1 MPDRSDFPA
10 RGEKSVAQEK
20 TRHFLP
26 ASGPE
31 MAARG
36 WKYVDVVLVTGDAY
50 VDHPSFGVALIGRL
64 LEANGYR
71 VAVLSQP
78 RHHSPD
84 DFRQFGEPRLFFGIT
99 AGNLDSIVANYSGN
113 AKVRDRDDFSPGG
126 NPYFGLEAEKKMRR
140 RPDRA
145 TILYSNLAHAA
156 YPAAK
161 VVLGGLEASLRRFV
175 HYDYQ
180 QQRLRGSVLT
190 DAKADLLIYG
200 MGERAVLE
208 VAARLAKGQSL
219 AGVPGTCE
227 RLTERELEARG
238 IAVPLLLPSW
248 AEIQADLPLFLE
260 AELLVDRQARA
271 YADEPLLQQ
280 QQAAWVVQ
288 HRTAT
293 PLDTAELD
301 DLYGLPFTRKPH
313 PACGDVPACRMIRD
327 SVTIVRGCCG
337 NCSFCSISR
346 HQGPKIISR
355 SRNSVVQEAQRIAGQ
370 KDFSGTIS
378 DLGGPTANLYGTG
391 CDSPQPCQRHDCL
404 YPKVCKFFKIDEQA
418 MLGLLEAVA
427 ECDGVKHLFVSSGL
441 RMELLTRTPRLL
453 RKLLLHHT
461 PGAMKIAPEHT
472 EDKVLRLM
480 HKPGVGVLEEFLA
493 LCRLIG
499 KKTEKNF
506 HFTPYLIASHP
517 GCTLADMEKMAD
529 RLGTLGLAVRQ
540 FQDFTPTPGTIST
553 AMYVT
558 GLDREK
564 RDPLFVAKKDSER
577 RAQRQVLD
585 QRTGSPKVERRK
597 SQVPETGRGRKGAG
611 RVCSEKP
618 EEQRQGNKGK
628 NDAKADQGRG
638 KLRRKPGRN
647 S

>member
-1 MPDRSDFPA
+1 MA
-10 RGEKSVAQEK
+10 HEK
-20 TRHFLP
+20 TEHFLP
-26 ASGPE
+26 ASGAE

-78 RHHSPD
+78 RHHNAD
-84 DFRQFGEPRLFFGIT
+84 DFRQFGQPRLFFGIT

-113 AKVRDRDDFSPGG
+113 AKVRDRDDYSPGG
-126 NPYFGLEAEKKMRR
+126 NPYFGDQAEKKLRR

-156 YPAAK
+156 YPATP

-180 QQRLRGSVLT
+180 QKRLRGSVLT
-190 DAKADLLIYG
+190 DAKGDLLIYG

-208 VAARLAKGQSL
+208 VAARLAEGRDL
-219 AGVPGTCE
+219 AGIPGTCE
-227 RLTERELEARG
+227 RLTEKELEARG
-238 IAVPLLLPSW
+238 ISAPLLLPSW

-260 AELLVDRQARA
+260 AELIVDRQARA
-271 YADEPLLQQ
+271 YAPEPLLQR

-288 HRTAT
+288 HQPAA
-293 PLDTAELD
+293 PLNTAELD
-301 DLYGLPFTRKPH
+301 ALYSLPFTRKPH

-327 SVTIVRGCCG
+327 SITIVRGCCG
-337 NCSFCSISR
+337 NCSFCAISR

-355 SRNSVVQEAQRIAGQ
+355 SRESVVQEAKRLAGQ

-391 CDSPQPCQRHDCL
+391 CNSPQPCKRHDCL

-418 MLGLLEAVA
+418 MLGLLTAVA
-427 ECDGVKHLFVSSGL
+427 DCEGIKHLFVSSGL
-441 RMELLTRTPRLL
+441 RMELLLKTPRLL
-453 RKLLLHHT
+453 RKLLLEHT

-480 HKPGVGVLEEFLA
+480 HKPGVTVLEEFLA
-493 LCRLIG
+493 LCREIG
-499 KKTEKNF
+499 AKAGKNF

-517 GCTLADMEKMAD
+517 GCTIVDTEKMAA

-558 GLDREK
+558 GLDCEK
-564 RDPLFVAKKDSER
+564 RTPLPVAKKDSER
-577 RAQRQVLD
+577 RAQRQALD
-585 QRTGSPKVERRK
+585 IRASGQQASA
-597 SQVPETGRGRKGAG
+597 RKGKAPSAG
-611 RVCSEKP
+611 GGQKGACRTRSEKP
-618 EEQRQGNKGK
+618 GEQRQGNKGK
-628 NDAKADQGRG
+628 HDAKANQGRG
-638 KLRRKPGRN
+638 KPRR
-647 S
+647 

>member
-1 MPDRSDFPA
+1 MA
-10 RGEKSVAQEK
+10 HEK
-20 TRHFLP
+20 TGRFLP
-26 ASGPE
+26 ASAAE

-78 RHHSPD
+78 RHHAPD
-84 DFRQFGEPRLFFGIT
+84 DFRRFGEPRLFFGIT

-113 AKVRDRDDFSPGG
+113 AKVRDRDDYSPGG
-126 NPYFGLEAEKKMRR
+126 NPYFGLQAEKKLRR

-145 TILYSNLAHAA
+145 TILYTNLAHAA
-156 YPAAK
+156 YPEAP
-161 VVLGGLEASLRRFV
+161 VILGGLEASLRRFV

-208 VAARLAKGQSL
+208 VAARLAEGRDL
-219 AGVPGTCE
+219 AGIAGTCE
-227 RLTERELEARG
+227 RLTEKELEARR
-238 IAVPLLLPSW
+238 IAAPMLLPSW
-248 AEIQADLPLFLE
+248 AEIQADIPLFLE
-260 AELLVDRQARA
+260 AELIVDRQARA
-271 YADEPLLQQ
+271 YAGEPLLQR

-288 HRTAT
+288 HQPAA
-293 PLDTAELD
+293 PLDSAELD
-301 DLYGLPFTRKPH
+301 ALYSLPFTRKPH

-327 SVTIVRGCCG
+327 SITIVRGCCG
-337 NCSFCSISR
+337 NCSFCAISR

-355 SRNSVVQEAQRIAGQ
+355 SRDSVVQEAKRLAGQ
-370 KDFSGTIS
+370 QDFSGTIS

-391 CDSPQPCQRHDCL
+391 CNSLQPCSRHDCL

-418 MLGLLEAVA
+418 MLGLLEAVS
-427 ECDGVKHLFVSSGL
+427 ECAGIKHLFVSSGL
-441 RMELLTRTPRLL
+441 RMELLLKTPRLL
-453 RKLLLHHT
+453 RKLLLEHT

-472 EDKVLRLM
+472 EDMVLRLM
-480 HKPGVGVLEEFLA
+480 HKPGVAVLAEFLS
-493 LCRLIG
+493 LCREIG
-499 KKTEKNF
+499 KKAGKAI

-517 GCTLADMEKMAD
+517 GCTLADTEKMAA

-558 GLDREK
+558 GLDRET
-564 RDPLFVAKKDSER
+564 RQAIPVARSTGER
-577 RAQRQVLD
+577 RGQRRILEPGQA
-585 QRTGSPKVERRK
+585 SA
-597 SQVPETGRGRKGAG
+597 SGRPRPDGRKNSSPVPK
-611 RVCSEKP
+611 RKK
-618 EEQRQGNKGK
+618 R
-628 NDAKADQGRG
+628 RG
-638 KLRRKPGRN
+638 
-647 S
+647 SS

>member
-1 MPDRSDFPA
+1 MA
-10 RGEKSVAQEK
+10 HEK
-20 TRHFLP
+20 TGHFLP
-26 ASGPE
+26 ASGAE

-78 RHHSPD
+78 RHHAPD
-84 DFRQFGEPRLFFGIT
+84 DFRQFGKPRLFFGIT

-113 AKVRDRDDFSPGG
+113 AKVRDRDDYSPGG
-126 NPYFGLEAEKKMRR
+126 NPYFGDKAEKKLRR

-156 YPAAK
+156 YPEVP

-208 VAARLAKGQSL
+208 VAARLAEGRDL
-219 AGVPGTCE
+219 AGIPGTCE
-227 RLTERELEARG
+227 RLTEKELEARRMSKSL
-238 IAVPLLLPSW
+238 ALPSW
-248 AEIQADLPLFLE
+248 VEIQADPPLFLD

-271 YADEPLLQQ
+271 YADEPLLQH

-288 HRTAT
+288 HRPAA
-293 PLDTAELD
+293 PLDPAELD
-301 DLYGLPFTRKPH
+301 ALYSLPFTRKPH

-327 SVTIVRGCCG
+327 SITIVRGCCG
-337 NCSFCSISR
+337 NCSFCAISR

-355 SRNSVVQEAQRIAGQ
+355 SRESVVQEAKRLAAQQ
-370 KDFSGTIS
+370 DFSGTIS

-391 CDSPQPCQRHDCL
+391 CASPQPCKRHDCL

-418 MLGLLEAVA
+418 MLGLLAAVA
-427 ECDGVKHLFVSSGL
+427 DCEGVKHLFVSSGL
-441 RMELLTRTPRLL
+441 RMELLLKTPRLL
-453 RKLLLHHT
+453 QKLLLEHT

-472 EDKVLRLM
+472 EDAVLRLM
-480 HKPGVGVLEEFLA
+480 HKPGAAVLAEFLA
-493 LCRLIG
+493 LSREIG
-499 KKTEKNF
+499 KKAGKNF

-517 GCTLADMEKMAD
+517 GCTLADTERMAA
-529 RLGTLGLAVRQ
+529 RLGSLGLAVRQ

-558 GLDREK
+558 GLDCEK
-564 RDPLFVAKKDSER
+564 KTPLPVAKKDSDR
-577 RAQRQVLD
+577 RAQRQALD
-585 QRTGSPKVERRK
+585 SRGVGAAAPGRSRTGREKGSPSGQKRTKRRG
-597 SQVPETGRGRKGAG
+597 S
-611 RVCSEKP
+611 S
-618 EEQRQGNKGK
+618 
-628 NDAKADQGRG
+628 
-638 KLRRKPGRN
+638 
-647 S
+647 

>member
-1 MPDRSDFPA
+1 
-10 RGEKSVAQEK
+10 
-20 TRHFLP
+20 
-26 ASGPE
+26 

-71 VAVLSQP
+71 VAILSQP
-78 RHHSPD
+78 RHHAPD
-84 DFRQFGEPRLFFGIT
+84 DFRRFGEPRLFFGIT

-113 AKVRDRDDFSPGG
+113 AKVRDQDDYSPDG
-126 NPYFGLEAEKKMRR
+126 NPYFGLKAEKKLRR

-145 TILYSNLAHAA
+145 TILYSNLAKAA
-156 YPAAK
+156 YPATP

-208 VAARLAKGQSL
+208 VAARLAKGQDL
-219 AGVPGTCE
+219 GGIPGTCE
-227 RLTERELEARG
+227 RLTAKDMEVRQIVAP
-238 IAVPLLLPSW
+238 VHLPSW
-248 AEIQADLPLFLE
+248 AEIQTDLPLFLE
-260 AELLVDRQARA
+260 AELIVDRQARA
-271 YADEPLLQQ
+271 YAPEPLLQH

-288 HRTAT
+288 HRPAA
-293 PLDTAELD
+293 PLSTAELD
-301 DLYGLPFTRKPH
+301 ALYSLPFTRRPH
-313 PACGDVPACRMIRD
+313 PSCGDVPACRMIRD
-327 SVTIVRGCCG
+327 SLTIVRGCCG
-337 NCSFCSISR
+337 NCSFCAISR

-355 SRNSVVQEAQRIAGQ
+355 SRDSVLQEVRRLAGQ
-370 KDFSGTIS
+370 QDFSGTIS

-391 CDSPQPCQRHDCL
+391 CDSPQPCKRHDCL
-404 YPKVCKFFKIDEQA
+404 YPKVCKFFRIDEQA

-427 ECDGVKHLFVSSGL
+427 ECAGVKHLFVSSGL
-441 RMELLTRTPRLL
+441 RMELLTRTPKLL
-453 RKLLLHHT
+453 RQLLLHHT

-480 HKPGVGVLEEFLA
+480 HKPGLSVLEEFLS
-493 LCRLIG
+493 LCREIG
-499 KKTEKNF
+499 KKAGKIF

-517 GCTLADMEKMAD
+517 GCTLADTEKMAA
-529 RLGTLGLAVRQ
+529 RLAILGLTIRQ

-558 GLDREK
+558 GLDPETRQTITVARSTGERRSQRQALEFRAAVGTGKSRPAREK
-564 RDPLFVAKKDSER
+564 ELSRTKR
-577 RAQRQVLD
+577 RA
-585 QRTGSPKVERRK
+585 RRGQ
-597 SQVPETGRGRKGAG
+597 S
-611 RVCSEKP
+611 
-618 EEQRQGNKGK
+618 
-628 NDAKADQGRG
+628 
-638 KLRRKPGRN
+638 
-647 S
+647 